1 MIGDYSIMDLAT
13 FLTVIIALA
22 GVIGGILKN
31 SRDTQAILREFTAQT
46 KEHGGLQEKISSE
59 GQAITTRTESIKGDT
74 KYLKE
79 AMLEEKWA
87 RKSLYQNTSRAK
99 EILETIDIMEEVV
112 HQNAALN
119 AEVANLKVKNHELN
133 RKQDDKSSN
142 LLSAISRFEQKL
154 GEFEMYGESEEIRSI
169 LKHIRNELSEYID

>member
-1 MIGDYSIMDLAT
+1 MIGDYSIMDWVTLGGIVAT
-13 FLTVIIALA
+13 
-22 GVIGGILKN
+22 IGGILGTFIMLF
-31 SRDTQAILREFTAQT
+31 RDTKAILREFTAQT
-46 KEHGGLQEKISSE
+46 KEHDDLKEKVSSE
-59 GQAITTRTESIKGDT
+59 RQIVTTQTESIKGDT
-74 KYLKE
+74 KYIKE
-79 AMLEEKWA
+79 SMLEEKWA
-87 RKSLYQNTSRAK
+87 RESLYQNTSRAK

-119 AEVANLKVKNHELN
+119 AEVANLKLKNYELN
-133 RKQDDKSSN
+133 RKQDDKSSK